1 MVEKIPNQATVHDSQ
16 NNDIDIDKVFK
27 DFILEIDA
35 VRSFINTSNKEN
47 EVKLKS
53 LNDKN
58 IMEISSSLKMEKSP
72 QESRCH
78 AFYRLI
84 GFPVINS
91 SKTKMYNPGLD
102 IIPGVKLQD
111 KSAKVSI
118 ATDPIPD
125 FVKVSYER
133 ENYLS
138 KIQNVFYSN
147 RTLNSSL
154 LLLSSSTAI
163 RKFIAPLEKNTDPFD
178 IKVVDSKYSMDAHGI
193 VGKGN
198 SIPLSEYVDS
208 AGKTATFAFNGGGSF
223 NDKQH
228 IIGPFI
234 VDPKI
239 DFSVTPSKN
248 LVAVPFV
255 PSRNSL
261 KINDTDY
268 VKRPLIEKIIRERY
282 AIDNEVNIGDFN
294 KSVVDFIKDFDSI
307 KDESLIKRITKTD
320 GTYKLTEQAQFAKY
334 LNIIRAMS
342 QKLVRAQ
349 KIIESAQ
356 SQYYFLPIPNVNGP
370 EYGCDF
376 YPTFLKVPEKFR
388 TTKEKDIILLKIQT
402 VVNELPDQQTTS
414 NGSPESI
421 DFNFAFDSVK
431 TTFGS
436 DTSEAYGDVAARNL
450 QQIVRIRS
458 SILKDACNALRDIEI
473 IMGEFSGLGLSDI
486 VAIMGALYIIPR
498 ENLLGFLDDD
508 AFDRMK
514 LALPHVKD
522 SKPGLTESYTI
533 FTNVVKDLY
542 NIMDKI
548 YKDNRS
554 NNT

>member
-1 MVEKIPNQATVHDSQ
+1 MVEKIPNQASIHDSQ
-16 NNDIDIDKVFK
+16 NNDIDIDKIFK

-47 EVKLKS
+47 ELKLKS

-58 IMEISSSLKMEKSP
+58 IMEISSSLKMEKTP

-102 IIPGVKLQD
+102 KVPGVKLQD
-111 KSAKVSI
+111 KSTKVSI
-118 ATDPIPD
+118 ATDLIPD

-154 LLLSSSTAI
+154 LLLSSSTTV
-163 RKFIAPLEKNTDPFD
+163 RKFIAPLEKNTDPFE
-178 IKVVDSKYSMDAHGI
+178 IKVVDSKYSVNTNGI

-208 AGKTATFAFNGGGSF
+208 DGKTATFAFSNGVSF

-255 PSRNSL
+255 PNRNCL

-294 KSVVDFIKDFDSI
+294 KSVVDFIKDFDTI
-307 KDESLIKRITKTD
+307 KDENLIKRITKTD

-334 LNIIRAMS
+334 LNIIRIMS

-356 SQYYFLPIPNVNGP
+356 SQYYFLPIPNINGP

-388 TTKEKDIILLKIQT
+388 TIKEKDIILLKVQT
-402 VVNELPDQQTTS
+402 VINDLPSQQTDS
-414 NGSPESI
+414 NGSAASE

-431 TTFGS
+431 TTFNS
-436 DTSEAYGDVAARNL
+436 DTSEAYGDVASRNL
-450 QQIVRIRS
+450 QQIVRVRS
-458 SILKDACNALRDIEI
+458 SVLKDACNALRDIEI

-486 VAIMGALYIIPR
+486 IAIMGALYIIPR

-514 LALPHVKD
+514 LALPHIKD
-522 SKPGLTESYTI
+522 SKPDLISSYTT
-533 FTNVVKDLY
+533 FTNIVKDLY

>member
-1 MVEKIPNQATVHDSQ
+1 MAEKPNQASVYDSQ
-16 NNDIDIDKVFK
+16 NNDIDIDKIFK

-47 EVKLKS
+47 ELKLKS
-53 LNDKN
+53 LTDKN
-58 IMEISSSLKMEKSP
+58 IMEVSSSLKMEKTP

-102 IIPGVKLQD
+102 IIPGTKLQD

-118 ATDPIPD
+118 ATDLIPD
-125 FVKVSYER
+125 FIKVSYER

-147 RTLNSSL
+147 RTLNASL
-154 LLLSSSTAI
+154 LLLSSSTAV
-163 RKFIAPLEKNTDPFD
+163 RKFIAPLEKNTDPFE

-208 AGKTATFAFNGGGSF
+208 DGKTATFSFLGGGSF

-255 PSRNSL
+255 PSRNCL

-282 AIDNEVNIGDFN
+282 SIDNEVNIGDFN
-294 KSVVDFIKDFDSI
+294 KSVVDFIKNFDAI

-334 LNIIRAMS
+334 LNIIRGMS
-342 QKLVRAQ
+342 QKLVQAQ

-356 SQYYFLPIPNVNGP
+356 SQYYFLPIPNINGP

-376 YPTFLKVPEKFR
+376 YPTFIKVPEKFR

-402 VVNELPDQQTTS
+402 VVNDLPSQQTDS
-414 NGSPESI
+414 NGSAAVN
-421 DFNFAFDSVK
+421 DFNFSFDSVK

-436 DTSEAYGDVAARNL
+436 DTSQAYGDIAAKNL
-450 QQIVRIRS
+450 QQIVRVRS
-458 SILKDACNALRDIEI
+458 AVLKDACNALRDIEI

-514 LALPHVKD
+514 LALPHIKD
-522 SKPGLTESYTI
+522 SKPDLISSYTT
-533 FTNVVKDLY
+533 FTNIVKDLY